1 VTLTINAEHGE
12 PDDATQRRL
21 ADELLDELTAMKPRD
36 RMRMFHAW
44 HQEGVSIVQL
54 SAANLLTVEGPM
66 PMGRLAEAL
75 GISVA
80 SATGVV
86 GRMEDRGLVVRRHDV
101 GDRRLVIVHAAEG
114 ANELFRTLE
123 QTRREQ
129 LSRLLEQLSESELA
143 GFLVGLRA
151 LRAARE
157 RLRAEA
163 PS

>member
-1 VTLTINAEHGE
+1 
-12 PDDATQRRL
+12 
-21 ADELLDELTAMKPRD
+21 
-36 RMRMFHAW
+36 MFHAW

-54 SAANLLTVEGPM
+54 SAANLLTVEGPL

-86 GRMEDRGLVVRRHDV
+86 SRMEDRGLVVRRHDV

-114 ANELFRTLE
+114 AAELFRTLE

-129 LSRLLEQLSESELA
+129 LRKLLDQLSESELE
-143 GFLVGLRA
+143 GFLAGLRA

-157 RLRAEA
+157 RLQGEA
-163 PS
+163 PA